1 MKKIIRF
8 PAVLIFIIIVIISGA
23 PAALALPSVLEYKNA
38 SFDVKQ
44 LNIVLVMPV
53 KTPAAL
59 AWLPLSE
66 KIRLKWGELINTKR
80 NGSGSALLTEDQLLQ
95 KHRRAPVKWT
105 SSLQRTSYVNGI
117 AEKYADAV
125 LTMTITVCDY
135 GSVNHPQRFAQG
147 DEYEEI
153 KDWDENGRIV
163 MRKELV
169 RERTLRQ
176 AWTERYAEAACR
188 AELWSLK
195 KGTQTLVYSCAA
207 SDRASSAVYG
217 NKLPPLEKVVSDL
230 MEHVMKRVP
239 LK

>member
-53 KTPAAL
+53 KTPVAL
-59 AWLPLSE
+59 ARLPLSE

-117 AEKYADAV
+117 AEK
-125 LTMTITVCDY
+125 
-135 GSVNHPQRFAQG
+135 
-147 DEYEEI
+147 
-153 KDWDENGRIV
+153 
-163 MRKELV
+163 
-169 RERTLRQ
+169 
-176 AWTERYAEAACR
+176 
-188 AELWSLK
+188 
-195 KGTQTLVYSCAA
+195 
-207 SDRASSAVYG
+207 
-217 NKLPPLEKVVSDL
+217 
-230 MEHVMKRVP
+230 
-239 LK
+239 